1 MPHNVSY
8 FEGSIHVLDSLPGHL
23 GFNNLSVQGTFPAFT
38 RGLSYDQGYYFIGQS
53 KNRNHSKVIGVSN
66 NISID
71 CGIIIFNSELNVS
84 RFVQLPYS
92 IGQIHHIM
100 CV

>member
-1 MPHNVSY
+1 MNYLNQY
-8 FEGSIHVLDSLPGHL
+8 FQNKKVLITGHTGFKGSWLSIWLTYL
-23 GFNNLSVQGTFPAFT
+23 GA
-38 RGLSYDQGYYFIGQS
+38 
-53 KNRNHSKVIGVSN
+53 KVIGVSN

-71 CGIIIFNSELNVS
+71 CGIIVFDAELNVS

-100 CV
+100 CA